1 MIKAFLSYLKQLGV
15 YLYHQSLTQL
25 TTLTKLTK
33 RIKLTPLTELKK
45 LTIQKQHKVNVG
57 RPDRVVILLVGCGGT
72 GSFAAHIL
80 AQLANWAKSNG
91 MDLRLYF
98 VDPDKVEEKNLVR
111 QNFCAAEVGY
121 PKAFTLAWRYT
132 AAFGLTI
139 TPVVE
144 RFSAE
149 LLRRYIPSFSPQ
161 GTLTIVIGAV
171 DNVCARRDI
180 AEAITAWLEQ
190 HGDSHDR
197 PLGNARDRLWWI
209 DSGNERTSGQVLA
222 GNSLAPEPLLS
233 PLGYCIGLPLP
244 HIQEPTLLMDRAR
257 PQPADD
263 ALASEGLSCA
273 DLTLLG
279 EQSAMINRLMATWLG
294 LYLYRLL
301 QSRDLDVM
309 STFIN
314 AQAGVTR
321 STPITGGRVVKPER
335 PQRAQIPIRT
345 AGEAAPAEVMALRA
359 EPVPEGVEG
368 QDEACPNCGGEIIE
382 GQDEWHGV
390 LIAVRFCADCTF
402 REEVCPECGG
412 EIAEDAFDID
422 GSGDFVPVIY
432 CQDGCEWQ
440 ASVPPAYRGQRQP
453 ETLSDD
459 PFPPPEIEVIRD

>member
-25 TTLTKLTK
+25 IKLTKLTQL
-33 RIKLTPLTELKK
+33 IKLTPLAELKK
-45 LTIQKQHKVNVG
+45 LAIQKQYKVNVG

-197 PLGNARDRLWWI
+197 LWWI

-321 STPITGGRVVKPER
+321 SAPITWGRVVKPER

-345 AGEAAPAEVMALRA
+345 AGEEAPAEVM
-359 EPVPEGVEG
+359 V
-368 QDEACPNCGGEIIE
+368 CPNCGGEIIE

-412 EIAEDAFDID
+412 EIAEDTFDID

-440 ASVPPAYRGQRQP
+440 ASVPPAYWGQRQP
-453 ETLSDD
+453 EPLSDD
-459 PFPPPEIEVIRD
+459 PLPPPEVEVVAGDS

>member
-1 MIKAFLSYLKQLGV
+1 M
-15 YLYHQSLTQL
+15 YLYHQSLTPLIQ
-25 TTLTKLTK
+25 LTKLT
-33 RIKLTPLTELKK
+33 PLAELKK
-45 LTIQKQHKVNVG
+45 LTIQKQYKVNVG

-72 GSFAAHIL
+72 GSFVAHIL

-91 MDLRLYF
+91 IDLRLYF

-111 QNFCAAEVGY
+111 QNFCPAEVGY

-161 GTLTIVIGAV
+161 GTLTLVVGAV

-190 HGDSHDR
+190 HGDSHDK
-197 PLGNARDRLWWI
+197 LWWI

-222 GNSLAPEPLLS
+222 GNSLEPEPLLS

-257 PQPADD
+257 PQPVDE
-263 ALASEGLSCA
+263 SLSCA
-273 DLTLLG
+273 ELTLLG

-345 AGEAAPAEVMALRA
+345 AGEEATAEVMALRA
-359 EPVPEGVEG
+359 ES

-382 GQDEWHGV
+382 GQDEWQGI
-390 LIAVRFCADCTF
+390 LIHVSFCAECHW
-402 REEVCPECGG
+402 REEGCPHCQG
-412 EIAEDAFDID
+412 EL
-422 GSGDFVPVIY
+422 V
-432 CQDGCEWQ
+432 
-440 ASVPPAYRGQRQP
+440 
-453 ETLSDD
+453 ET
-459 PFPPPEIEVIRD
+459 EIELESGEEVPGLGCANCDWHEPIPEPQFIE

>member
-15 YLYHQSLTQL
+15 YLYHQSLIKLTRL
-25 TTLTKLTK
+25 TTLTK

-149 LLRRYIPSFSPQ
+149 LLRRYIPSFSPH

-180 AEAITAWLEQ
+180 AEAITVWLEQ

-222 GNSLAPEPLLS
+222 GNSLASEPLLS

-244 HIQEPTLLMDRAR
+244 HIQEPTLLMDRER
-257 PQPADD
+257 PQPADE
-263 ALASEGLSCA
+263 SLSCA
-273 DLTLLG
+273 ELTLLG

-345 AGEAAPAEVMALRA
+345 AGEEATAEAMV
-359 EPVPEGVEG
+359 
-368 QDEACPNCGGEIIE
+368 CPNCGGEIIE

-440 ASVPPAYRGQRQP
+440 APLPPAYRGQRQHNP
-453 ETLSDD
+453 LSDD
-459 PFPPPEIEVIRD
+459 PLPPPEIEVERG